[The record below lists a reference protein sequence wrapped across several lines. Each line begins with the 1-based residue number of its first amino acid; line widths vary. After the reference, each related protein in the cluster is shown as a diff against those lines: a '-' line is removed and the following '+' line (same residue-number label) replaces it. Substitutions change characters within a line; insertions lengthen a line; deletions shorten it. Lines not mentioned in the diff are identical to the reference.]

1 MSTHD
6 PADRARGL
14 LLGAALGDALGAPFE
29 GRSRV
34 PEDLLDELEAGTG
47 ELPYTDDTVL
57 TLVLAEHL
65 LDRGAGN
72 GLHEDTLAENFALA
86 WRAEP
91 GRGWGGAVRDVFGEI
106 LAGVHWQ
113 RAAGRLFGG
122 SGSFGNGGAMRVAP
136 VALVASDVGEAAELG
151 RRSGRITHT
160 HPDGFHGAAVQ
171 ACAAWL
177 ALSGSPDPTTERR
190 RFLDVV
196 AGACGDPRWFSLLE
210 QVDSATG
217 VSTPERAAELL
228 GNDVSAVGSVPLALL
243 TFLLHPD
250 SPREAVRF
258 AIRAGGDTDT
268 VASMA
273 GALAGARCGATA
285 LPERQL
291 RRLEGCSRLYELGTE
306 LARR

>member
-1 MSTHD
+1 MNTHD
-6 PADRARGL
+6 RADRARGL

-29 GRSRV
+29 GRSHV
-34 PEDLLDELEAGTG
+34 PEDLLDELEEDTG
-47 ELPYTDDTVL
+47 QLPYTDDTVL

-65 LDRGAGN
+65 LERGPDGD
-72 GLHEDTLAENFALA
+72 LDEDTLATGFARA
-86 WRAEP
+86 WEAEP

-106 LAGVHWQ
+106 LAGGHWQ
-113 RAAGRLFGG
+113 RAAARLFGG
-122 SGSFGNGGAMRVAP
+122 AGSFGNGGAMRVAP
-136 VALVASDVGEAAELG
+136 VALVASDSGEAAELG
-151 RRSGRITHT
+151 RRSARITHA

-177 ALSGSPDPTTERR
+177 ALSGFPDPSTERR

-196 AGACGDPRWFSLLE
+196 AGGCGDQRWFSLLE

-217 VSTPERAAELL
+217 AATPERAGELL

-243 TFLLHPD
+243 AFLLHPD
-250 SPREAVRF
+250 SPREAMRF

-273 GALAGARCGATA
+273 GALAGARCGAAA
-285 LPERQL
+285 LPEGQL
-291 RRLEGCSRLYELGTE
+291 RRLEGCSRLYELGTA
-306 LARR
+306 LAQ